1 MGSFTNIAR
10 NVEQLIT
17 KINLQMNAPDRRP
30 KTVYQDIAY
39 VDSSADAEIVSYPM
53 NVQYIAEKV
62 KGDTEPR
69 DFNDAEIM
77 SFECRTDRIDGPA
90 TLISIDPTRN
100 QFGLLKNQAPSM
112 IAQADKLYD
121 RRLAK
126 KINENGKC
134 YDGRNFFD
142 TAHPYN
148 PGVKGAVLTYSN
160 DITAKTDEQGLM
172 DAWTA
177 MQQIPGFDKTLINAD
192 LGTPTILCPTLPVKL
207 AFDKLINEGIIAKNV
222 GTGGASETTQ
232 LVGAAK
238 TVLMPELID
247 AADPSTFRKWYLL
260 NTSHTGR
267 GAFIVRDPIKPRFVV
282 TGENDHTAVQYNAR
296 AIYYWASAGFG
307 YAMPQLAIRCSF

>member
-1 MGSFTNIAR
+1 
-10 NVEQLIT
+10 
-17 KINLQMNAPDRRP
+17 
-30 KTVYQDIAY
+30 
-39 VDSSADAEIVSYPM
+39 
-53 NVQYIAEKV
+53 
-62 KGDTEPR
+62 
-69 DFNDAEIM
+69 
-77 SFECRTDRIDGPA
+77 
-90 TLISIDPTRN
+90 
-100 QFGLLKNQAPSM
+100 
-112 IAQADKLYD
+112 
-121 RRLAK
+121 
-126 KINENGKC
+126 
-134 YDGRNFFD
+134 
-142 TAHPYN
+142 
-148 PGVKGAVLTYSN
+148 
-160 DITAKTDEQGLM
+160 M

-192 LGTPTILCPTLPVKL
+192 MGTPTILCPTLPVKL

-282 TGENDHTAVQYNAR
+282 TGEKDHTAVQYNAR